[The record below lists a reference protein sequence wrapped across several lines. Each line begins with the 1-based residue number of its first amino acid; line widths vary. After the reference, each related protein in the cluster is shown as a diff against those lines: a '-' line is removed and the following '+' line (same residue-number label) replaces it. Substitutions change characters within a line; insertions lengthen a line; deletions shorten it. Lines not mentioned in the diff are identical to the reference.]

1 MMKIGHIESFAY
13 STAKEAVVG
22 RARDYAGQYGISME
36 EAVGRA
42 LGEDLPL
49 MMRFNAEMSGEST
62 SRGGGDAGEK
72 PFLALPEIGQDLASR
87 VKEYHFQHP
96 ELSYGEAHSLVMEHE
111 PELKAAYWNEIVAP
125 VGLNSAAEARGMSPH
140 EAGVEVAERVVVYF
154 SEHGETPYQ
163 TAMKFVLDAD
173 PALKAAY
180 HQTES

>member
-1 MMKIGHIESFAY
+1 MMRIRHIESFAY
-13 STAKEAVVG
+13 STAKKAVVG
-22 RARDYAGQYGISME
+22 RARDYVVQYGISMK

-72 PFLALPEIGQDLASR
+72 PLFELPVIGQDLASR

-125 VGLNSAAEARGMSPH
+125 IGLNSAAEAVGMSPY
-140 EAGVEVAERVVVYF
+140 EAGVEVAERVRMYL
-154 SEHGETPYQ
+154 SEHEAPYG

-173 PALKAAY
+173 PALKVAY
-180 HQTES
+180 DQTES